1 MCGSSGKMM
10 INHKHISGGEA
21 TMSSVQGLREFVS
34 ERLTSAA
41 EEIFRVFEQ
50 TVVEYEKEI
59 VRQRRLLDIVWKPE
73 IKLHRTKLPQQHVC
87 RKKKEVLTDQQL
99 CDQETNSSL
108 DQEDPQTPTAA
119 AEEIPRVTQNI
130 ILEFNEDINYQRRLL
145 DLVWKPEIK
154 LHRTE
159 LPQQHICKEEEV
171 HSDQAK
177 NSSLDQEDPEPPQI
191 KEEQERLCTN
201 QEGEQLVLN
210 QKNDV
215 VMFTPT
221 NEEIDHSGQEPKSDQ
236 LLSHNSPVAEC
247 QDQRGSNDVDPGST
261 RDEESKREKRKRT
274 RHNNTSHSDYVDNSF
289 PTKRHRN
296 THTGK
301 KCSTCDIC
309 GKSFRFKSILVVHM
323 RIHTGE
329 KPYSCK
335 TCGKG
340 FARHYHLQNHMMSHT
355 SEKPY
360 PCNNCGKAFK
370 TRFVLN
376 VHMRIHTGEKP
387 YTCKTCGKGFK
398 QIGGLNSHMSVHSD
412 ERLYSCE
419 TCGKRFKYKR
429 VLVGHMRIHT
439 GEKPYSCKACG
450 KCFGRHNYLK
460 YHMMSHTREKP
471 YPCNNCGKAFKTS
484 YVLKVHMR
492 NHTGEKPFSCKTCG
506 KSFSQLSSLHRHIRI
521 HTV

>member
-1 MCGSSGKMM
+1 
-10 INHKHISGGEA
+10 
-21 TMSSVQGLREFVS
+21 MSSVQGLREFVS

-171 HSDQAK
+171 LSDQDK

-191 KEEQERLCTN
+191 KEEQERLCTS
-201 QEGEQLVLN
+201 QEGEQPVLK
-210 QKNDV
+210 QKSDA

-221 NEEIDHSGQEPKSDQ
+221 NEEINHSGQEPKSDQ
-236 LLSHNSPVAEC
+236 LLSHNSPVAES

-261 RDEESKREKRKRT
+261 TVEESKSKKRKMT
-274 RHNNTSHSDYVDNSF
+274 RHSDYVDNSF

-296 THTGK
+296 THTGNEMEYKTAKNSLRKTLNAK
-301 KCSTCDIC
+301 KRYKEKLDGTATGITNSTITLPEQLNQ
-309 GKSFRFKSILVVHM
+309 F
-323 RIHTGE
+323 
-329 KPYSCK
+329 Y
-335 TCGKG
+335 
-340 FARHYHLQNHMMSHT
+340 
-355 SEKPY
+355 
-360 PCNNCGKAFK
+360 
-370 TRFVLN
+370 TRFETSSSN
-376 VHMRIHTGEKP
+376 TQGQHTLAHPDHTTHTIPHSVTG
-387 YTCKTCGKGFK
+387 C
-398 QIGGLNSHMSVHSD
+398 QI
-412 ERLYSCE
+412 
-419 TCGKRFKYKR
+419 
-429 VLVGHMRIHT
+429 
-439 GEKPYSCKACG
+439 
-450 KCFGRHNYLK
+450 
-460 YHMMSHTREKP
+460 
-471 YPCNNCGKAFKTS
+471 
-484 YVLKVHMR
+484 
-492 NHTGEKPFSCKTCG
+492 
-506 KSFSQLSSLHRHIRI
+506 SSLAGRSLSELE
-521 HTV
+521 T